1 MGNLFF
7 ASRWDDANLKLGMKV
22 VAVIPAYNEERSI
35 ARVIIGTEKVVDK
48 VIVVN
53 DGSTDLTGEI
63 SNRLG
68 ITTVRHDKNEG
79 KGAALRDGIEYANRD
94 VDFDVLV
101 SLVADLQHDPSE
113 IPKVLEP
120 IIRGNADMV
129 VGFRPM
135 DASIMPRERIA
146 GNKIFDAMSNR
157 NGEIIRDTQSGFRAY
172 SKAALSKI
180 KFMEDG
186 LAIESQT
193 FIDAVNVGLRIKEV
207 PVSTTY
213 EGIVQKRS
221 ALRHFNHVLDYIITR
236 TVANSPLLYL
246 GLPGIIS
253 ILLGIVAGLRVIQIF
268 VDNHQQIAAGT
279 ALIAVTLIIVGAV
292 LVATSMILKLLR
304 IQQLH

>member
-1 MGNLFF
+1 M
-7 ASRWDDANLKLGMKV
+7 KLGMKV

-79 KGAALRDGIEYANRD
+79 KGAALRDGIEYAKRD

-101 SLVADLQHDPSE
+101 TLDADLQHDPSE

>member
-79 KGAALRDGIEYANRD
+79 KGAALRDGIEYAKRD

-101 SLVADLQHDPSE
+101 TLDADLQHDPSE

-221 ALRHFNHVLDYIITR
+221 ALRHFSHVLDYIITR

-268 VDNHQQIAAGT
+268 VDNHQQIGAGT

>member
-1 MGNLFF
+1 M
-7 ASRWDDANLKLGMKV
+7 KLGMKV

-79 KGAALRDGIEYANRD
+79 KGAALRDGIEYAKKD

-101 SLVADLQHDPSE
+101 TLDADLQHDPSE